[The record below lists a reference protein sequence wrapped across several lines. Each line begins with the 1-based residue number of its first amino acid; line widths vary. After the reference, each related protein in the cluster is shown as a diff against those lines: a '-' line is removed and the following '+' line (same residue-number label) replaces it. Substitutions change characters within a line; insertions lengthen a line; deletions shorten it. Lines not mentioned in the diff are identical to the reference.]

1 MRRISIRTLDISTRT
16 RNALL
21 RSKIEYLDDL
31 VNMSDKDIMLKTPI
45 GEKGIKEVRAVIKK
59 YQEENRS
66 NCIEIE
72 GVVETN
78 VDHQTFL
85 DKFIEW
91 VEINGWSFGGITRE
105 VNEEGH
111 SVVTNKL
118 SEIKGRAL
126 RQNNDSTLR
135 HDPNETDIKIANK
148 NFEDLEEEV
157 YGNALEK
164 SKKELQTGGSTIWK
178 KVVNIV
184 GHLTLLLLVLL
195 CLASMVLV
203 AGICI
208 PSKVEGKV
216 ISIQSDEGIMYVNCE
231 YIDKNG
237 VVNER
242 EIYFTHHYYSHIKE
256 GDYIKKVVSPFCEK
270 VTVNNKVIELGDG
283 GN

>member
-105 VNEEGH
+105 VNEEGD
-111 SVVTNKL
+111 SVVSNKL
-118 SEIKGRAL
+118 SEIKERAL
-126 RQNNDSTLR
+126 WQNNDSTLR

-157 YGNALEK
+157 YGNAQAKDRYKRIADRREFTITKIGIIEK
-164 SKKELQTGGSTIWK
+164 ILYCWLVTLGLIFLAFLIQLYMPTKKEGYVTFRDLPPDLGCMQVIYEKDIRGTI
-178 KVVNIV
+178 KVYESFI
-184 GHLTLLLLVLL
+184 
-195 CLASMVLV
+195 A
-203 AGICI
+203 I
-208 PSKVEGKV
+208 P
-216 ISIQSDEGIMYVNCE
+216 YW
-231 YIDKNG
+231 
-237 VVNER
+237 
-242 EIYFTHHYYSHIKE
+242 SHIKE
-256 GDYIKKVVSPFCEK
+256 GDYIKIISNPFFERVEVNQKVVNLE
-270 VTVNNKVIELGDG
+270 
-283 GN
+283 